1 MTELI
6 GWKSAEYRPACKKC
20 RIHCPKR
27 AAPKPDAARFV
38 LNEELNLIFVY
49 IFMADDFELRLKG
62 LEDRETILYQFI
74 DKLQQDHEDSLK
86 RFEQNELMIREIVE
100 IQGDMLKLLDRM
112 DQKLDDLLKSGK
124 NGHS

>member
-1 MTELI
+1 
-6 GWKSAEYRPACKKC
+6 
-20 RIHCPKR
+20 
-27 AAPKPDAARFV
+27 
-38 LNEELNLIFVY
+38 
-49 IFMADDFELRLKG
+49 MADDFELRLKG

-112 DQKLDDLLKSGK
+112 DQKLDDLLKPGK